1 MEKGVLARFTGD
13 IMAFSPP
20 LIVSEGQIE
29 EIFSTVRKALHETA

>member
-1 MEKGVLARFTGD
+1 
-13 IMAFSPP
+13 MAFSPP